1 MKGLKVDVRVQ
12 LLCVSQGTLFCFIF
26 KVIKHVLNHKIVNLV
41 FFYKFLVA
49 LEYDWLFQSR
59 QNASN
64 ILNYETFEHSLND
77 VIVRF
82 QSVLTRAC
90 VSVCVCVMSG
100 VYECVYKLWH
110 D

>member
-1 MKGLKVDVRVQ
+1 MKGLKLDVCVQ

-41 FFYKFLVA
+41 FFYKSLVA

-59 QNASN
+59 QNATK
-64 ILNYETFEHSLND
+64 ILIYETFEHILND
-77 VIVRF
+77 LIVTF
-82 QSVLTRAC
+82 QSVLTCAC
-90 VSVCVCVMSG
+90 VCVCVMSG
-100 VYECVYKLWH
+100 VYERVYKLWH

>member
-41 FFYKFLVA
+41 FFYKSLVA

-64 ILNYETFEHSLND
+64 ILNTETFEHSLND
-77 VIVRF
+77 LIVAF
-82 QSVLTRAC
+82 QFVLMCAC
-90 VSVCVCVMSG
+90 VCVCV
-100 VYECVYKLWH
+100 CVCV
-110 D
+110 